1 MKKKTLAICK
11 MATTFI
17 TAVALASIVQA
28 GMSFAGDN
36 GKEVTSG
43 TIRVQQEES
52 AYPGLAQI
60 TVEQAKDT
68 ALANI
73 QGEVLKIELEEEN
86 GFLVY
91 GVEVVGPDKMV
102 TDVKI
107 DAGNGDVLLVE
118 KDTSDGNKDNND
130 EQDDNAEHED
140 KIDRFFV

>member
-11 MATTFI
+11 MSTTFI

-91 GVEVVGPDKMV
+91 GIEVVGPDKTV

-118 KDTSDGNKDNND
+118 KDTPDVDKDNND
-130 EQDDNAEHED
+130 EQDNNNEHEVKD
-140 KIDRFFV
+140 

>member
-1 MKKKTLAICK
+1 MKKKTLTICK

-36 GKEVTSG
+36 GKEVISG

-60 TVEQAKDT
+60 TVEQAKDI
-68 ALANI
+68 ALSNI

-91 GVEVVGPDKMV
+91 GVEIV
-102 TDVKI
+102 TPEKIITDIKI
-107 DAGNGDVLLVE
+107 DAGNGDILLVE
-118 KDTSDGNKDNND
+118 KDTPDTKKDGDDDQDNND
-130 EQDDNAEHED
+130 EHED
-140 KIDRFFV
+140 KD

>member
-1 MKKKTLAICK
+1 MKKKTVTICK

-17 TAVALASIVQA
+17 TAIALASIVQA

-43 TIRVQQEES
+43 SIRVQQEES
-52 AYPGLAQI
+52 AYPALAQI
-60 TVEQAKDT
+60 TVEQAKDI
-68 ALANI
+68 ALSNI

-91 GVEVVGPDKMV
+91 GVEVVGPDKTV

-118 KDTSDGNKDNND
+118 KDTPDGDKDNND
-130 EQDDNAEHED
+130 EQDNNDEHED
-140 KIDRFFV
+140 KD

>member
-91 GVEVVGPDKMV
+91 GVEVVGPDKTV

-118 KDTSDGNKDNND
+118 KDTPDVDKDNND
-130 EQDDNAEHED
+130 E
-140 KIDRFFV
+140 

>member
-1 MKKKTLAICK
+1 MKKKTAAICK
-11 MATTFI
+11 TATTFI
-17 TAVALASIVQA
+17 TAIALASIIQS
-28 GMSFAGDN
+28 GMSFAGDK
-36 GKEVTSG
+36 GKEVTNGS
-43 TIRVQQEES
+43 IRVQQEES
-52 AYPGLAQI
+52 AYPGLARI
-60 TVEQAKDT
+60 TPEQAKDV
-68 ALANI
+68 ALSNI
-73 QGEVLKIELEEEN
+73 QGEVLKIELEDEN

-140 KIDRFFV
+140 KD